1 MKTGLG
7 SEQLDRAS
15 AHLRET
21 DERTLAE
28 QSELTAIPAPPFQE
42 EIRGRRMAEL
52 MAESGLEAI
61 GTDGAGNVTSW
72 YCEAPAPGDAA
83 PIVLAAHLDTVFP
96 EGTVVTVRR
105 DGDQLR
111 APGIG
116 DDGRG
121 LAGILAVA
129 RALRAGDLRLRHP
142 LMVIATVGEEGPGD
156 LRGVRHLFG
165 PDGAARGAAAFISL
179 DGAGTRRIVSRAVG
193 SRRLRVVVE
202 GPGGHSWADF
212 GLANP
217 IHALTTAA
225 SRWVDLDRPGGTT
238 LSVGRIG
245 GGTSVNSIPEKAWL
259 EVEIRSENEAALE
272 LLEPRVRSL
281 LDGAVADEN
290 APRAAGSPE
299 LTLVVTSLSNR
310 PGGTTPPDDPL
321 VQAAVEATA
330 ALGYEPLLVSSS
342 TDANVPMSIGVPAI
356 TLGGGGEM
364 GGAHTLDEWYR
375 NTDGATGLAR
385 ALLTVVKW
393 DEACP

>member
-7 SEQLDRAS
+7 SEQLDRACV
-15 AHLRET
+15 HLRET

-72 YCEAPAPGDAA
+72 YCEPPTPGDAA
-83 PIVLAAHLDTVFP
+83 PVVLAAHLDTVFP
-96 EGTVVTVRR
+96 EGTVVTVRQE
-105 DGDQLR
+105 GDRLR

-129 RALRAGDLRLRHP
+129 RALRAGDVRLRHP
-142 LMVIATVGEEGPGD
+142 LLVVATVGEEGPGN

-165 PDGAARGAAAFISL
+165 PNGAARGAAAFISL
-179 DGAGTRRIVSRAVG
+179 DGAGSRRIVSRAVG

-225 SRWVDLDRPGGTT
+225 SRWVELDRPGGTT
-238 LSVGRIG
+238 LSVGRIA
-245 GGTSVNSIPEKAWL
+245 GGTSVNSIPEEAWL
-259 EVEIRSENEAALE
+259 EMEIRSENEAALE
-272 LLEPRVRSL
+272 LLEPRVSAI
-281 LDGAVADEN
+281 LDGAVSDEN
-290 APRAAGSPE
+290 ARRAAGSPE
-299 LTLVVTSLSNR
+299 LTLIVTVLGTR
-310 PGGTTPPDDPL
+310 PGGATAPDDPL
-321 VQAAVEATA
+321 VRAAVEATT
-330 ALGYEPLLVSSS
+330 ALGYEPILVSSS
-342 TDANVPMSIGVPAI
+342 TDANAPMSLGVPAI

-375 NTDGATGLAR
+375 NADGATGLAR
-385 ALLTVVKW
+385 ALLTLVKW